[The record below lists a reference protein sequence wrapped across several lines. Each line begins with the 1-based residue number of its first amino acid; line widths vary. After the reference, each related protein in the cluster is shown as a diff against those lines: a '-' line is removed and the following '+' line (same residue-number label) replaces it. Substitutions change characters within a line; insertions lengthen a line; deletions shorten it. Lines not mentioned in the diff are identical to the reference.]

1 MPVFYPRSRKHS
13 IWKQKFL
20 RTRHDLFIRDEYL
33 RKRYASPYRSL
44 LKVWDQ
50 ETRRLRRCHILH
62 PYVSNT
68 DRASMAEKKPVTI
81 TQPKVWRNQKE
92 KGRNGLGIL
101 VFINIYFISSNC
113 LIIINIIIFIFVSSQ
128 TNLIDRILCPCY
140 YMIQLALISSHFTHF
155 PLTDCTTQW
164 CSLISICNVISQE

>member
-1 MPVFYPRSRKHS
+1 MKAKVPWNK
-13 IWKQKFL
+13 IW
-20 RTRHDLFIRDEYL
+20 FIHQRWVPWQGVCQTL
-33 RKRYASPYRSL
+33 RSL

-50 ETRRLRRCHILH
+50 ETCRLWRLIFFTPLH
-62 PYVSNT
+62 VSNT
-68 DRASMAEKKPVTI
+68 DRASTAEKN
-81 TQPKVWRNQKE
+81 PKVWRNQEE

-155 PLTDCTTQW
+155 LLTDCTTYW

>member
-1 MPVFYPRSRKHS
+1 MPVFYPRSRKDS
-13 IWKQKFL
+13 IWKQKFHG
-20 RTRHDLFIRDEYL
+20 TRHDVFIRDEYVG
-33 RKRYASPYRSL
+33 KRYARPWGAFWKYEMRKHADCEDLYSSP
-44 LKVWDQ
+44 
-50 ETRRLRRCHILH
+50 LH
-62 PYVSNT
+62 LQH
-68 DRASMAEKKPVTI
+68 RASMAEKNLVNI

-92 KGRNGLGIL
+92 KGRDELRIL

-155 PLTDCTTQW
+155 LLTDCTTYW